1 MDYYNEIKNKL
12 IKSKIYDRVKDY
24 SKERNKVQTY
34 YEIGKLLSEAG
45 KDYGKNIIKK
55 YSQKLMNEVGKKYN
69 ERNLRYMRKFY
80 EVFTSIKLNPMGS
93 KLSWSHYRELLSI
106 KDPSEIIYYIMISEK
121 TI

>member
-1 MDYYNEIKNKL
+1 MDYYNEIKNKI
-12 IKSKIYDRVKDY
+12 IKSEIYDRVKDY

-121 TI
+121 KI